1 MLRLMFLSCETI
13 FSSLQQL
20 LSVCSHTFQGQYFIS
35 WDGGMKSCEGMEKQV
50 FDLGKL
56 VVEKKNK
63 TVLALVGDV
72 GLTED
77 SSDAVKV

>member
-1 MLRLMFLSCETI
+1 MKI
-13 FSSLQQL
+13 
-20 LSVCSHTFQGQYFIS
+20 CSHTFQGHYFIS

-77 SSDAVKV
+77 TSDAVKV

>member
-1 MLRLMFLSCETI
+1 MFLSCETL
-13 FSSLQQL
+13 FSSLRHL
-20 LSVCSHTFQGQYFIS
+20 LSVCSHTFQGHYFIS

-77 SSDAVKV
+77 TSDAVRV